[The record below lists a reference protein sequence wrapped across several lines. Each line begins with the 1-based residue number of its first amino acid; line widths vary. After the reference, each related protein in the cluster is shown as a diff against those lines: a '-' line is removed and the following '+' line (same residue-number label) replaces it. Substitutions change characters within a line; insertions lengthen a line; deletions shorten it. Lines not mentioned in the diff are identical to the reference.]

1 MSRPVHPRA
10 FLMSADTPAL
20 AKVIEQALREA
31 GIPFETGVQ
40 AEPAPRVVFTV
51 READAE
57 AAQAVVAQFFGKGPL
72 ADEEGP
78 AAEPP
83 EPAAASFPRQAV
95 AAVAS
100 VVLAHL
106 ALVALLVGR
115 DPEASRLVSAG
126 GLVSGAPPRE
136 LWRLLTS
143 LFIHADP
150 QHALWNG
157 LSMLVFAVPLIE
169 RAGWVRTVAVYLAGG
184 LLGGVAA
191 LATSEPGTVTIGSSG
206 AVAGL
211 FGYWV
216 ASTIRRARRAPLPRR
231 GVLLAVGIGFLVLPS
246 LLTPTTVGGD
256 RINVA
261 AHLGGLAAGLL
272 CGAAMQRGGRGG
284 GSVSAGGMDPAD
296 APFRGPSSRS

>member
-1 MSRPVHPRA
+1 M
-10 FLMSADTPAL
+10 

-51 READAE
+51 RETDAE
-57 AAQAVVAQFFGKGPL
+57 AAQAVVAQFFGTGPL
-72 ADEEGP
+72 AEEEAP

-83 EPAAASFPRQAV
+83 ELVAVAFPRRAV

-115 DPEASRLVSAG
+115 NPNAGRLASIG

-136 LWRLLTS
+136 LWRLLSS
-143 LFIHADP
+143 LFLHADP

-169 RAGWVRTVAVYLAGG
+169 RAGWARTVAVYLAGG
-184 LLGGVAA
+184 LLGSVAA

-216 ASTIRRARRAPLPRR
+216 AATILRARRAPLPRR
-231 GVLLAVGIGFLVLPS
+231 GVLRAIGIGFLVLPS

-256 RINVA
+256 RISVA

-272 CGAAMQRGGRGG
+272 CGGAMQRGWREGR
-284 GSVSAGGMDPAD
+284 SVSADGTGPAD

>member
-1 MSRPVHPRA
+1 M
-10 FLMSADTPAL
+10 

-40 AEPAPRVVFTV
+40 AEPAARVVFTV
-51 READAE
+51 RETDAE
-57 AAQAVVAQFFGKGPL
+57 AAQAVVAQFFGTGPL
-72 ADEEGP
+72 AEEEAP

-83 EPAAASFPRQAV
+83 EPAAAAFPRRAV
-95 AAVAS
+95 AAVVS

-115 DPEASRLVSAG
+115 NPNAGRLASVG

-136 LWRLLTS
+136 LWRLLSS
-143 LFIHADP
+143 LFLHADP

-216 ASTIRRARRAPLPRR
+216 VSTIRRARRAPLPRR
-231 GVLLAVGIGFLVLPS
+231 GVLRSVGIGLLVLPS
-246 LLTPTTVGGD
+246 LLTPTTVGGGK
-256 RINVA
+256 ISVA

-272 CGAAMQRGGRGG
+272 CGAAMQRGWRGG
-284 GSVSAGGMDPAD
+284 RSVSAGGTGPAD